1 MPSPPKPWE
10 AANSNT
16 GSAAVASSAI
26 TSPSVAAT
34 MSTGGLDS
42 SFASSPDIPARPQS
56 LATTRPTGLGTGA
69 YGSNYGS
76 SYGSGYGTGY
86 GSSLSSP
93 YSRYGGMNSY
103 GSSYGGYGSYGG
115 MSSYGSPYSRL
126 GSYGGMGSYGGGMS
140 SYGGYS
146 PYNRMGYNGMGGP
159 GGPEEF
165 SLTQRMETG
174 TRATFEVIESIVGAF
189 GGFAQML
196 ESTFMATHSSF
207 MAMVGVA
214 EQFGHLRTYLGQVLS
229 IFALIRWVKSLF
241 YKATGR
247 QPPANPQELNASDFQ
262 KFQEVAP
269 PKLSRKP
276 FLIFLF
282 AVVGLPYLMHKL
294 IKHITAKQQQQQ
306 QMFLPDGTPMQ
317 PQQMNGNIP
326 MQQQEQVDPQNLEFA
341 RALYDFNPESPMELN
356 IKKGDIIAILSKVD
370 QATGTQSQ
378 WWRGRLRNGTMGL
391 FPANYVEIIQKA
403 APNNGPGAS
412 APATPNLLDNPATTV
427 PNSNPNPTTA

>member
-1 MPSPPKPWE
+1 M
-10 AANSNT
+10 
-16 GSAAVASSAI
+16 
-26 TSPSVAAT
+26 
-34 MSTGGLDS
+34 
-42 SFASSPDIPARPQS
+42 
-56 LATTRPTGLGTGA
+56 
-69 YGSNYGS
+69 
-76 SYGSGYGTGY
+76 
-86 GSSLSSP
+86 
-93 YSRYGGMNSY
+93 
-103 GSSYGGYGSYGG
+103 GSY
-115 MSSYGSPYSRL
+115 
-126 GSYGGMGSYGGGMS
+126 GSYGGMGSYGSGYG

-146 PYNRMGYNGMGGP
+146 PYNRMGYNGMQGGP
-159 GGPEEF
+159 DEF

-214 EQFGHLRTYLGQVLS
+214 EQFGNLRTYLGQVLS
-229 IFALIRWVKSLF
+229 IFALIRWVKGLF

-247 QPPANPQELNASDFQ
+247 QPPVNPQELNAADFQ

-294 IKHITAKQQQQQ
+294 IKHVTAKQQQQQ

-317 PQQMNGNIP
+317 QPMNGNIP
-326 MQQQEQVDPQNLEFA
+326 MQQQDQVDPQNLEFA
-341 RALYDFNPESPMELN
+341 RASYDFNAESPMELN
-356 IKKGDIIAILSKVD
+356 LKKGDIIAILSKVD
-370 QATGTQSQ
+370 QVTGQQSQ

-403 APNNGPGAS
+403 APNNNLPTAAPGTPTPS
-412 APATPNLLDNPATTV
+412 ERIPA
-427 PNSNPNPTTA
+427 